1 MNRPIGTYEHY
12 TMVVYQYLY
21 AIETLDLIDTLH
33 GSKDELEKIAD
44 SLRFRYVETQAGVD
58 IYESLSY
65 KGKKI
70 HIFKA
75 ED

>member
-1 MNRPIGTYEHY
+1 MSRPIGTYEHY
-12 TMVVYQYLY
+12 TMEVYRYVY
-21 AIETLDLIDTLH
+21 ITEMNRLIDTLH

-44 SLRFRYVETQAGVD
+44 DLGFRYVETQAGVD
-58 IYESLSY
+58 IYEHPSY
-65 KGKKI
+65 EDKKI

>member
-12 TMVVYQYLY
+12 KMVVYQYIY
-21 AIETLDLIDTLH
+21 ATETLHLIDTLH

-44 SLRFRYVETQAGVD
+44 DLGFRYVETQAGVD

-65 KGKKI
+65 KDKKI